1 MLSASRA
8 VSSSPLETGCLR
20 CAWSCPLSSERFEVE
35 PQGPEAE
42 VAGLGVAVALRK
54 LLSSWIDPVRRLS
67 SLSLRRFLRI
77 GTHVRTA
84 FARQGWLPALFNE
97 RVARLT
103 ADGAPIPSFPFVE
116 FQGGPWERL
125 PPEGVVHQFV
135 MVLVSRLQL
144 SVAVIVLAY
153 ALVSSPAPPA
163 YLSPAQLPPILQPGP
178 SPARAQAR
186 FATNSSEPQ
195 PSPQTGRA
203 SPRQLPEPDTL
214 LLNASDLFGELRP
227 CVQADARQ

>member
-1 MLSASRA
+1 M
-8 VSSSPLETGCLR
+8 
-20 CAWSCPLSSERFEVE
+20 
-35 PQGPEAE
+35 
-42 VAGLGVAVALRK
+42 AVALRK
-54 LLSSWIDPVRRLS
+54 LLSSWTDPVRRLS

-84 FARQGWLPALFNE
+84 FAWQGWLPALFNE

-116 FQGGPWERL
+116 VQGGPRERL

-144 SVAVIVLAY
+144 LAY

-163 YLSPAQLPPILQPGP
+163 YLSPAQLPPIPQPGP
-178 SPARAQAR
+178 SPARALAR
-186 FATNSSEPQ
+186 FATNTSEPQ

-227 CVQADARQ
+227 CVQADAR

>member
-8 VSSSPLETGCLR
+8 VSSSPLETGCVR

-54 LLSSWIDPVRRLS
+54 LLSNWTDPVRRLS

-84 FARQGWLPALFNE
+84 FAWQGWLPALFNE

-116 FQGGPWERL
+116 VQGGPQERL

-144 SVAVIVLAY
+144 SVAEIVLAY
-153 ALVSSPAPPA
+153 ALVS
-163 YLSPAQLPPILQPGP
+163 
-178 SPARAQAR
+178 
-186 FATNSSEPQ
+186 
-195 PSPQTGRA
+195 
-203 SPRQLPEPDTL
+203 
-214 LLNASDLFGELRP
+214 
-227 CVQADARQ
+227 

>member
-8 VSSSPLETGCLR
+8 VSSSSLETGCLR

-42 VAGLGVAVALRK
+42 VSGLGVAVALRK
-54 LLSSWIDPVRRLS
+54 LLSSWTDPVRRLS

-84 FARQGWLPALFNE
+84 FAWQGWLPALFNE

-116 FQGGPWERL
+116 VQGGPRERL

-144 SVAVIVLAY
+144 LAY

-163 YLSPAQLPPILQPGP
+163 YLSPAQLPPIPQPGP
-178 SPARAQAR
+178 SPARALAR
-186 FATNSSEPQ
+186 FATNTSEPQ